1 MRRAAGRAEI
11 GRVGFSA
18 ARLENLS
25 VVAGILGTQPVED
38 SEGGLFR
45 AGGEIAG
52 GADAGGAALLAGA
65 RGDEF
70 AGFLYEKSV
79 RSKEGFGEADSA
91 GVGVEEIKIWFEEFL
106 GIAGDG
112 VLQPSGRAV

>member
-1 MRRAAGRAEI
+1 M
-11 GRVGFSA
+11 GFSA
-18 ARLENLS
+18 ASLENLS
-25 VVAGILGTQPVED
+25 VVAAILGTQPVENG
-38 SEGGLFR
+38 EGGFFR
-45 AGGEIAG
+45 ARGEIAG

-79 RSKEGFGEADSA
+79 RSKERLGETDTG
-91 GVGVEEIKIWFEEFL
+91 GVGVEEIEIWFEEFL

-112 VLQPSGRAV
+112 VLEPNWRAV